1 MFFSTS
7 CNLGMNSRFNW
18 LLSILKVT
26 ISLLIFSQLHFY
38 RTIRSIPCC
47 RAPTTGRGTPQSS
60 RCGLRSPVVSS
71 RPPCGGAAWCSRRTL
86 APARR
91 SPSRPGGQPPG
102 RVGGWAPWRLDGRR
116 EPGGER
122 RRTAGWRSRR
132 WQPANVGLGAGAPLP
147 QLASPQVTLG
157 GGRSGARLLP
167 GGSRT
172 GGRV

>member
-18 LLSILKVT
+18 LLNILKVT
-26 ISLLIFSQLHFY
+26 ISLLIFSQLYFY

-60 RCGLRSPVVSS
+60 RCSLRPVVAS
-71 RPPCGGAAWCSRRTL
+71 RELETAVRRRGVVLASGAGAGAPLPHPAKRPAPRSR
-86 APARR
+86 
-91 SPSRPGGQPPG
+91 
-102 RVGGWAPWRLDGRR
+102 WRLDGRR

-122 RRTAGWRSRR
+122 RRMAGRRSRR
-132 WQPANVGLGAGAPLP
+132 WQLANIGLGAGAPLP
-147 QLASPQVTLG
+147 QLASPQVALG

-167 GGSRT
+167 GVSRT

>member
-26 ISLLIFSQLHFY
+26 ISLLIFSQLYFY

-60 RCGLRSPVVSS
+60 RCGMRPAVASRELEAAVRRRGVVLAS
-71 RPPCGGAAWCSRRTL
+71 GAGAGAPL
-86 APARR
+86 PHPARR
-91 SPSRPGGQPPG
+91 P
-102 RVGGWAPWRLDGRR
+102 APRSCWRLDGRR

-122 RRTAGWRSRR
+122 RQTAERRSRQ

-147 QLASPQVTLG
+147 QLASPQVALG

>member
-1 MFFSTS
+1 
-7 CNLGMNSRFNW
+7 MNSRFNW

-26 ISLLIFSQLHFY
+26 ISLLIFSQLYFY

-60 RCGLRSPVVSS
+60 RCGMRPAVASRELEAAVRRRGVVLASGAGAGAPLPHPAKRPAPRS
-71 RPPCGGAAWCSRRTL
+71 R
-86 APARR
+86 
-91 SPSRPGGQPPG
+91 
-102 RVGGWAPWRLDGRR
+102 WRLDGRR
-116 EPGGER
+116 EPGGGR
-122 RRTAGWRSRR
+122 RMAGRRSRR

-147 QLASPQVTLG
+147 QLASPQVALG

-167 GGSRT
+167 GVSRT

>member
-60 RCGLRSPVVSS
+60 RCGLRPAVASCELEAAVRRRGVVLASGAGAGAPLPHSAKRPAPRS
-71 RPPCGGAAWCSRRTL
+71 R
-86 APARR
+86 
-91 SPSRPGGQPPG
+91 
-102 RVGGWAPWRLDGRR
+102 WRLDGRR

-122 RRTAGWRSRR
+122 RRTAGRRSRR
-132 WQPANVGLGAGAPLP
+132 WQPANIGLGAGAPLP
-147 QLASPQVTLG
+147 QLASPQVALG

-167 GGSRT
+167 WVSWT